1 MDPTRSNAQ
10 YQGDFEAEED
20 QSLKQLLEKCDQ
32 WLNKTEAAIMPSL
45 ERRRNVS
52 SSSVIVRRHAA
63 SNLPNVF
70 PQPSDGM
77 EIKSEFPGEI
87 KEEVKEEDSE
97 PPVEEDASDFSWSL
111 HLVNALEKAQISSI
125 KNSGPKFNFGKIRLA
140 LTESL
145 LKRKEFSQ
153 KAKADPYTK
162 NVFGVTRAQMRLFDT
177 VDSFQVDFRKHEEIK
192 EAIISV
198 YGYDANASSS
208 DEDSEIPHDANQRE

>member
-1 MDPTRSNAQ
+1 MSSSRANGQDQEN
-10 YQGDFEAEED
+10 FEAKED
-20 QSLKQLLEKCDQ
+20 QSFKELLQTCND
-32 WLNKTEAAIMPSL
+32 WLDKTEAASISYL
-45 ERRRNVS
+45 ARQRNVS
-52 SSSVIVRRHAA
+52 SSSAIVRRHT
-63 SNLPNVF
+63 SDLPNVF
-70 PQPSDGM
+70 PQPGDAID
-77 EIKSEFPGEI
+77 IKSEFPGGI
-87 KEEVKEEDSE
+87 KEEVKEEDPE

-125 KNSGPKFNFGKIRLA
+125 KNSGPRFNFGKIRLA

-162 NVFGVTRAQMRLFDT
+162 NIFGVTRAQMRLFDT